1 MNWISTIFKAVLT
14 VDRLVQI
21 LAWSHETSHRRNLCR
36 PAITLLIAV
45 AAWVYPSSILW
56 IIIAQLTYALSTM
69 QNANR
74 PSQPTRPD
82 DTKPD
87 RPFRVVALLLCC
99 LGLGL
104 SIGCDTAPLE
114 YRALAAPRAEAPSI
128 NPPVSI
134 RVRNWLG
141 GTSGREGSCAHASTV
156 NMLHWLNEFELARKW
171 RSKYSGGEYASRLR
185 SRLDT
190 EGVKYA
196 YTEQANLAL
205 LDFAHETRR
214 GAVIWW
220 KPSHACTFCGWVEI
234 NGRIYAVV
242 LDNNF
247 PDRFEY
253 TEKNQFHRLWASY
266 GGFGLTV
273 LSDPPSSPPFRS
285 YEPVTLF

>member
-1 MNWISTIFKAVLT
+1 MTYWITLAFRIAAAVNKLLGITKWIAESQLRQDLT
-14 VDRLVQI
+14 KPI
-21 LAWSHETSHRRNLCR
+21 L
-36 PAITLLIAV
+36 TLLIAL
-45 AAWVYPSSILW
+45 AAWIWPLAILI
-56 IIIAQLTYALSTM
+56 IIIAQVTYALTKM
-69 QNANR
+69 QNQNTDND
-74 PSQPTRPD
+74 P
-82 DTKPD
+82 KP
-87 RPFRVVALLLCC
+87 PAHKFRVVALVLCC
-99 LGLGL
+99 LGIGAAL
-104 SIGCDTAPLE
+104 GCDTSSIE
-114 YRALAAPRAEAPSI
+114 YRALAAPKAETPSI
-128 NPPVSI
+128 NPPPSI

-141 GTSGREGSCAHASTV
+141 GPSGREGSCAHASTV
-156 NMLHWLNEFELARKW
+156 NMLHWLNEFDLARTW

-185 SRLDT
+185 QRLDA

-205 LDFAHETRR
+205 LDYAHETRR

-234 NGRIYAVV
+234 NGRTYAVV

-247 PDRFEY
+247 PERFEY

-273 LSDPPSSPPFRS
+273 LADPPSPPPFRS